1 MVLAIWIAT
10 RIDNVFHYL
19 GSPLF
24 VRLFI
29 GLFAAALVSWIIRCV
44 RRASLADIHPSP
56 ILDAWFLARFTVMP
70 AVFLLGLLW
79 LLAWALGLGFAQ
91 TVGEAVLLTVMHGAA
106 AILLTSAV
114 ADLAAAL
121 RGPGRA
127 PPADA

>member
-1 MVLAIWIAT
+1 MVLAIWIAA

-19 GSPLF
+19 GSTLF
-24 VRLFI
+24 IQVYI
-29 GLFAAALVSWIIRCV
+29 GLFAAALASWIIRSV

-70 AVFLLGLLW
+70 AVFLLGLMW
-79 LLAWALGLGFAQ
+79 LLAWALGLGFSR
-91 TVGEAVLLTVMHGAA
+91 TLGEAVLLTVMHGSA

-121 RGPGRA
+121 RGPGRE